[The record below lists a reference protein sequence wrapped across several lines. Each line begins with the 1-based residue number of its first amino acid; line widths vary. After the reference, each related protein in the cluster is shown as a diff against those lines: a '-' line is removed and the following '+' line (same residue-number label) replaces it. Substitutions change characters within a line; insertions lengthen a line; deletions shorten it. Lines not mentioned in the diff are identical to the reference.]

1 MIVHW
6 NWLNHASKVCSR
18 MGRKWKVI
26 IESHEETCINM
37 TSFVRFK
44 IFLSNLLLNH
54 ILCYWPN
61 LHCSI
66 LKICH
71 EFQDLSSQWTSHLSE
86 VINRQ
91 WKLSKKCAKRNE
103 FNSNLCPI
111 TVEHSMSNAANIF
124 FFSNFVCGNNLLTG
138 FQLLATKSDFHCYGA
153 IAFKLR
159 AAFTAT
165 LVLAGPRPAA
175 ESARPCSSQWT
186 HYDRLTF
193 PTVTPTRPLRP
204 SRRICQFL
212 SGPEAGQPSAQPPG
226 PDLWRTLALGSC
238 TVTQTSL
245 SLGTVFV

>member
-54 ILCYWPN
+54 ILCYWPT

-153 IAFKLR
+153 IGLCHICTPGTLEVIIAF
-159 AAFTAT
+159 
-165 LVLAGPRPAA
+165 V
-175 ESARPCSSQWT
+175 
-186 HYDRLTF
+186 
-193 PTVTPTRPLRP
+193 
-204 SRRICQFL
+204 
-212 SGPEAGQPSAQPPG
+212 
-226 PDLWRTLALGSC
+226 
-238 TVTQTSL
+238 
-245 SLGTVFV
+245 